1 MSYKR
6 LLTDHWANGFAWL
19 FWNAMGMFGLWAA
32 GLVIFLFLENPPW
45 LKLIDRGQFFLY
57 SVGFLGQAMYILTKE
72 LKITTIPHRRLLVS
86 ATVSCLIICTL
97 LFGGNVLSNFSD
109 SSDITTRTA
118 LLRYIGLSVLLSSI
132 TIGFLVTIAAEE
144 RGNADFSD
152 LGKTG
157 VRRLNDQITE
167 VPGG

>member
-72 LKITTIPHRRLLVS
+72 HKITTIPHRRLLVS

-118 LLRYIGLSVLLSSI
+118 LLPSS
-132 TIGFLVTIAAEE
+132 A
-144 RGNADFSD
+144 
-152 LGKTG
+152 G
-157 VRRLNDQITE
+157 VRHRIVPHHLHAAIRRERNYSDITTRNYYGISAY
-167 VPGG
+167 PSCCRQSPSGS